1 MLQRLWELARL
12 FAKLGC
18 ISFGGPAA
26 HVALMEDE
34 VVRRRQWL
42 TREHFLDLLGATNLI
57 PGPNALEMA
66 AHVGYQRAGMTGL
79 LVAGVAFTLPA
90 ALITA
95 ALAWAYVGYGHLP
108 EVEPFLRGIQPAV
121 LAIVFAAVCRLAK
134 TAIRGWPAAVIGAAV
149 AGAALA
155 GLNEI
160 GVLLVGGV
168 LGTAFL
174 RWTQPSD
181 GLPSKP
187 AAGVLVG
194 WSLAA
199 TSKPAAAAPILTA
212 AAGAVCAAAAI
223 VPLWQIGL
231 YFLEIGAVLYG
242 SGYVLV
248 AYLQGGLV
256 DELGWLSQQ
265 ELFDAVAAGQ
275 LTPGPLVTTATFVG
289 YLLGNRSGPAQA
301 ALGAATATAA
311 IILPGLV
318 LVAIVNPWIPRLRR
332 WPWAARF
339 LDAVSAASIGLMA
352 SVTVALAHTTLAVR
366 PIDWRNWAIALAS
379 AVVLLVWRVPAAWIV
394 LGGALV
400 GRVLF

>member
-34 VVRRRQWL
+34 VVKRRGWL

-57 PGPNALEMA
+57 PGPNAVEMA
-66 AHVGYQRAGMTGL
+66 AHVGYRRAGLAGL
-79 LVAGVAFTLPA
+79 LVAGVAFVLPG
-90 ALITA
+90 ALLTGV
-95 ALAWAYVGYGHLP
+95 LAWAYLRYGDLP
-108 EVEPFLRGIQPAV
+108 EVKPFLWGIQPAV
-121 LAIVFAAVCRLAK
+121 LAIIFAAVCRLAK
-134 TAIRGWPAAVIGAAV
+134 TAIRGWQAAVIGVAV
-149 AGAALA
+149 AAASLA

-160 GVLLVGGV
+160 GTLLTGSL
-168 LGTAFL
+168 LGTVFL
-174 RWTQPSD
+174 RWSQPGGS
-181 GLPSKP
+181 LPAKP
-187 AAGVLVG
+187 TAGVLAG

-199 TSKPAAAAPILTA
+199 TSKRAAAAPILA
-212 AAGAVCAAAAI
+212 ATCGAACAAAIA

-231 YFLEIGAVLYG
+231 YFLQIGAVLYG

-289 YLLGNRSGPAQA
+289 YLLGNRSGPAEA
-301 ALGAATATAA
+301 VLGAATATAA
-311 IILPGLV
+311 IILPGLI
-318 LVAIVNPWIPRLRR
+318 LVAIVNPWIPKLRR

-339 LDAVSAASIGLMA
+339 LDALGAASIGLMA
-352 SVTVALAHTTLAVR
+352 AVIVALAHTTLAAW
-366 PIDWRNWAIALAS
+366 PIDWRNWAIALVS
-379 AVVLLVWRVPAAWIV
+379 AGVLLVWRAPAAWIV
-394 LGGALV
+394 LGGAVL
-400 GRVLF
+400 GRVL

>member
-12 FAKLGC
+12 FAKLGS

-34 VVRRRQWL
+34 VVKRRGWL

-57 PGPNALEMA
+57 PGPNAVEMA
-66 AHVGYQRAGMTGL
+66 AHVGYRRAGLAGL

-90 ALITA
+90 ALITT
-95 ALAWAYVGYGHLP
+95 ALAWAYVDCRDLP
-108 EVEPFLRGIQPAV
+108 EAEPFLRGIQPAV
-121 LAIVFAAVCRLAK
+121 LAIIFAAICRLTK
-134 TAIRGWPAAVIGAAV
+134 TAIRGWQAAVIGVAV

-160 GVLLVGGV
+160 GTLLAGSL
-168 LGTAFL
+168 LGTLFL
-174 RWTQPSD
+174 RWSQPGGSLPAKPTA
-181 GLPSKP
+181 GLL
-187 AAGVLVG
+187 AG
-194 WSLAA
+194 WTLA
-199 TSKPAAAAPILTA
+199 TGSKPAAAAPL
-212 AAGAVCAAAAI
+212 CAAACGAACAATGAVAI
-223 VPLWQIGL
+223 WQIGL
-231 YFLEIGAVLYG
+231 YFLQIGAVLYG

-289 YLLGNRSGPAQA
+289 YLLGNRSGA
-301 ALGAATATAA
+301 AAAVLGAAAATAA

-318 LVAIVNPWIPRLRR
+318 LVAIVNPWIPKLRR

-339 LDAVSAASIGLMA
+339 LDAVNAASIGLMA
-352 SVTVALAHTTLAVR
+352 AVIAALAHTTLAAW
-366 PIDWRNWAIALAS
+366 PIDWRNWAIALVS
-379 AVVLLVWRVPAAWIV
+379 AGVLLVWRVPAAWIV
-394 LGGALV
+394 LGGAVL
-400 GRVLF
+400 GRVL